1 MERSSVAVCKGW
13 AVAFAVSVSATAL
26 FTVAPGAA
34 AMPTTMSPGEMSRPL
49 ASATDARRDA
59 LAMRADAVSLRRDV
73 TVMMQRYVDAYG
85 DRFTPAQLT
94 ELTRLRQDADR
105 QLASVVVATGR
116 LSSAISRK
124 RSSSQIESSRRA
136 AASAWT
142 RARSAADSSF
152 GSARS
157 IMEPQLSLVER
168 LRALGDYT
176 DMMSRFDALGE
187 QIRTVGT

>member
-1 MERSSVAVCKGW
+1 MAVCKGW
-13 AVAFAVSVSATAL
+13 AVAFAVSISATAL

-124 RSSSQIESSRRA
+124 RSSGQIESARRA